1 MKGARQ
7 MKRWF
12 GFNSMSQGVRC
23 AVAILLAV
31 AVLALGLILLPGTE
45 SAPIGL
51 TLMICALGIIV
62 LASSMMGD

>member
-1 MKGARQ
+1 
-7 MKRWF
+7 
-12 GFNSMSQGVRC
+12 MSQGVRC

-31 AVLALGLILLPGTE
+31 AVLSLGLILLPETE

-51 TLMICALGIIV
+51 TLMICALGIIA